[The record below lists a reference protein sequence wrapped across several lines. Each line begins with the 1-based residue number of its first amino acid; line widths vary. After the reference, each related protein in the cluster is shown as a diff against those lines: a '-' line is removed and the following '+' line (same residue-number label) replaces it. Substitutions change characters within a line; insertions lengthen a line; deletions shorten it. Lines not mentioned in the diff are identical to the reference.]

1 MPLLLRAVHKILL
14 HFFFCAAVFLG
25 TSGCTFER
33 FDRLGMMPTPVHFSE
48 AKRDEFA
55 QKNYLKKSPY
65 QGLLYVTDR
74 QPSKETGSQR
84 FYSNARGSLMR
95 AGICEVK
102 YSDSLLGE
110 NLLRLLPIA
119 GERVKPYPGRVT
131 QVNELGYLSK
141 VMPYGDLTGREE
153 TKGLAKADS
162 QFATLINQK
171 LATSGQK
178 DVFVFVHGFRVVF
191 ENPLLASAELWNFMG
206 NDGAV
211 IAYAWPSTPNYFAY
225 LHDIETARISGRN
238 LRKFV
243 KYLSQ
248 NTKARKIHIIAHSAG
263 TRMTMTALNELSL
276 SSRGENLRLGQVA
289 LIASDYDPQQF
300 ASALGDGVLDILDD
314 LTVYLSRDDFALGL
328 AKRIFSLN
336 RLGQV
341 DELASVS
348 PNANNWLRNHP
359 KLHFVDV
366 SQAKGAFSG
375 NGHSYHRNSPWVSGD
390 LLTTMTKG
398 LKPQERGL
406 VRRKGQIEWVFPPDY
421 VERVKRVGP

>member
-1 MPLLLRAVHKILL
+1 MNKLLLR
-14 HFFFCAAVFLG
+14 FFFSVFVLLG
-25 TSGCTFER
+25 ASSCTFEK
-33 FDRLGMMPTPVHFSE
+33 FDRLGMMPTPVHFDE
-48 AKRDEFA
+48 AKREEFA
-55 QKNYLKKSPY
+55 KKDYLRKSPY
-65 QGLLYVTDR
+65 QGILYVTDR
-74 QPSKETGSQR
+74 QPANRVSGQR
-84 FYSNARGSLMR
+84 FYKNARGSLMR
-95 AGICEVK
+95 AGIGEVK
-102 YSDSLLGE
+102 YSENLLGE

-141 VMPYGDLTGREE
+141 VMPYGDLTGKEE
-153 TKGLAKADS
+153 TKELEKADL
-162 QFATLINQK
+162 QFAKLINRK

-206 NDGAV
+206 NDGAI
-211 IAYAWPSTPNYFAY
+211 IAYAWPATPKYFAY

-276 SSRGENLRLGQVA
+276 SSQGKNLRLGQVA

-300 ASALGDGVLDILDD
+300 ASALGDGVLDIMDD

-341 DELASVS
+341 DEMASIS

-366 SQAKGAFSG
+366 SQANGAFSG

-398 LKPQERGL
+398 LEPQNRGL
-406 VRRKGQIEWVFPPDY
+406 VRREGEIAWGFPKDY
-421 VERVKRVGP
+421 LTQVKKRDQR